1 MKINSKT
8 TLCCVIGNPIEHS
21 LSPTMHNA
29 GYQSL
34 SLNYAY
40 VAFRVENVK
49 DAISGI
55 RGLGIRGVSVT
66 IPHKI
71 SVMPY
76 LDKIDQ
82 IAKNIGAVN
91 TILINNGKLI
101 GYNTDIDGAIRALK
115 EKTSL
120 TNKRV
125 ILLGAGGAAR
135 AIVFGLKKE
144 GAKILI
150 LSRNITSA
158 KKLATEAGV
167 NFGDLGYLI
176 NIERSDILI
185 NATPVGM
192 YPNINDSLVPKEYLH
207 KNLVVFDVVY
217 NPKETKLIKD
227 AKKKQCKIAYGYKM
241 LLYQAVT
248 QFELFTKTPAPVKIM
263 EKELLDSLGN
273 NQKARSNR
281 QR

>member
-21 LSPTMHNA
+21 LSPAMHNT

-34 SLNYAY
+34 GLNYAY

-82 IAKNIGAVN
+82 IAKDIGAVN
-91 TILINNGKLI
+91 TILNDGGRLA
-101 GYNTDIDGAIRALK
+101 GYNTDCEGAIRALK
-115 EKTSL
+115 EVTDLK
-120 TNKRV
+120 NKKV
-125 ILLGAGGAAR
+125 IILGAGGASR

-144 GAKILI
+144 DAKILI

-158 KKLATEAGV
+158 EKLATEAGV
-167 NFGDLGYLI
+167 NFGDLDSLTKI
-176 NIERSDILI
+176 KNSDILI

-192 YPNINDSLVPKEYLH
+192 HPNTDNSLVPKEYLH

-263 EKELLDSLGN
+263 EKELLDSLKRKG
-273 NQKARSNR
+273 
-281 QR
+281 